1 VIRSGTLPQ
10 RPAPDDKA
18 HTPLKMQIQPAVWLT
33 SRLARHP
40 FDPPRSC
47 PFASQHREPSGRCR
61 RIGQRREGSRRKSR
75 PVQRIGCLRINQ
87 PGHSPVWNAGD
98 EAGHPARTCPSHKSP
113 HQFQITSGG
122 PQPQPMGD
130 TVITGSHR
138 TADRSGQLLSR
149 TLWLKRLSCNALRL
163 ASSLR
168 QELPS

>member
-1 VIRSGTLPQ
+1 MIRSGTLPQ

-75 PVQRIGCLRINQ
+75 PVQKIGCLRIDQ

-149 TLWLKRLSCNALRL
+149 TFWLKRLSCNALRL